1 MEMLKVKIIENE
13 HICKNFVS
21 HIWSGVFLVN
31 FEQIIY
37 VLLFLLFWTGKYQL
51 ARLREKEDLCHF
63 HINSFSSSPQTFS
76 IQSGVFLWISIFRG
90 YYAPKYLL

>member
-37 VLLFLLFWTGKYQL
+37 VLLFLLFIL
-51 ARLREKEDLCHF
+51 NR
-63 HINSFSSSPQTFS
+63 
-76 IQSGVFLWISIFRG
+76 
-90 YYAPKYLL
+90 